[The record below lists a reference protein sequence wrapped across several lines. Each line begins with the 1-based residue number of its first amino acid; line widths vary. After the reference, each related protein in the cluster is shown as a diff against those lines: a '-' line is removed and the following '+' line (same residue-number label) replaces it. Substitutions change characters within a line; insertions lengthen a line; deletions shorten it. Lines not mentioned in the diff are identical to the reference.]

1 MELSNARSQKKLIG
15 PCVICGAEGVEVKFR
30 RFTEDAYRKATQHG
44 TLASTWVLN
53 VSQFCHT
60 HYMVYIVHGTD
71 KGSETSE
78 NAVPSKRRWIQGEA
92 VTEQVDRDDSQQEL
106 IMETSEVSDNGRIKE
121 IDFIECVRSMAQIF
135 YTREKKE
142 RKVPVYDWKLL
153 RLELESKDIGLKPFL
168 NLLEKLINPS
178 GRGLV
183 DHTISQRQKGLSFLC
198 YFLAGIGNKHI
209 SSLKKDIAMFL
220 NHSGTS
226 DQAIDTLSNMQLSST
241 SRENRREKNIISSIH
256 RDNVTRDLVKYQT
269 NAIIVNIDDYH
280 NIHGLR
286 IPTTTSTSTVAHMTT
301 VLAITIP
308 TATAIP
314 RNVEDNVYA
323 SIHNPRIV
331 DNNILISKIED
342 RFMALLSQSFNDRFA
357 KRNALSENDLL
368 DNLTVHCYDIDI
380 HEKRHNRQLNNT
392 LLIDFVELNLHST
405 EAYIKAMETFASFP
419 EFHEYLQRN
428 VIPLVADWPGQ
439 ILPRKAITMQR
450 RQQQSQKNIQT
461 GKIPECV
468 SSFIPIMGPLHVS
481 LNSRETVMLLFYD
494 FFNLAYKCIFGKN
507 KKLANKPRPWRIN
520 LLLQLMS
527 DAWKNVAPYI
537 MRKFDFSCS
546 RDVEYLTLKSLLDD
560 TIPLVLNVYAT
571 IFRSGDWDGYIE
583 ACVRIWCLFA
593 RFKRRNYNKAP
604 LFFLSDVWYWESINH
619 PILEILR
626 KHLVSFSDYPVEN
639 YHSLIRRQTR
649 ETDTPEQLSRT
660 ARVINCL
667 RHDNVFRDT
676 FVSSTRYPYRKED
689 LIGLTNRASIFLL
702 ELFTDVKNNTGK
714 SKWTKR
720 DRNKF
725 SCHLATLN
733 IDVDQRHLPMAFS
746 SEYPPFDPSEKCHL
760 QDSCKMLQSTSDHF
774 VSLPCG
780 HVYHRLCLQYLEYK
794 CLHCLKYIK
803 DEINDNVKSIIKRL
817 TGEDNNNPQIDI
829 NQENVVQSAD
839 DEPEDL
845 AQQPLFNLET
855 TDNSNQHLKDL

>member
-30 RFTEDAYRKATQHG
+30 RFTEDAYHKAMQHG

-53 VSQFCHT
+53 VSQFCHS
-60 HYMVYIVHGTD
+60 HYMIYIVHGTD

-106 IMETSEVSDNGRIKE
+106 IMETSEVSDDGRIKE

-301 VLAITIP
+301 VLAIPIP

-342 RFMALLSQSFNDRFA
+342 RFMALLSQSFNDRF
-357 KRNALSENDLL
+357 
-368 DNLTVHCYDIDI
+368 
-380 HEKRHNRQLNNT
+380 
-392 LLIDFVELNLHST
+392 F
-405 EAYIKAMETFASFP
+405 
-419 EFHEYLQRN
+419 
-428 VIPLVADWPGQ
+428 
-439 ILPRKAITMQR
+439 
-450 RQQQSQKNIQT
+450 
-461 GKIPECV
+461 
-468 SSFIPIMGPLHVS
+468 
-481 LNSRETVMLLFYD
+481 
-494 FFNLAYKCIFGKN
+494 
-507 KKLANKPRPWRIN
+507 
-520 LLLQLMS
+520 
-527 DAWKNVAPYI
+527 
-537 MRKFDFSCS
+537 
-546 RDVEYLTLKSLLDD
+546 
-560 TIPLVLNVYAT
+560 
-571 IFRSGDWDGYIE
+571 
-583 ACVRIWCLFA
+583 
-593 RFKRRNYNKAP
+593 
-604 LFFLSDVWYWESINH
+604 
-619 PILEILR
+619 
-626 KHLVSFSDYPVEN
+626 
-639 YHSLIRRQTR
+639 
-649 ETDTPEQLSRT
+649 
-660 ARVINCL
+660 
-667 RHDNVFRDT
+667 
-676 FVSSTRYPYRKED
+676 
-689 LIGLTNRASIFLL
+689 
-702 ELFTDVKNNTGK
+702 
-714 SKWTKR
+714 
-720 DRNKF
+720 
-725 SCHLATLN
+725 
-733 IDVDQRHLPMAFS
+733 
-746 SEYPPFDPSEKCHL
+746 
-760 QDSCKMLQSTSDHF
+760 
-774 VSLPCG
+774 
-780 HVYHRLCLQYLEYK
+780 
-794 CLHCLKYIK
+794 
-803 DEINDNVKSIIKRL
+803 
-817 TGEDNNNPQIDI
+817 
-829 NQENVVQSAD
+829 
-839 DEPEDL
+839 
-845 AQQPLFNLET
+845 
-855 TDNSNQHLKDL
+855 